1 MKFYFAPMEGITG
14 YVYRNLYSE
23 YFNNIDKFFTPFI
36 VGNKKA
42 SMKAR
47 ELRDVLPENNKGL
60 PIVPQILSADSEE
73 FINTARRVQQLGYN
87 EINLNLGCPSGTVVS
102 KGRGS
107 GFLAYPEKLER
118 FLEEVFDALAD
129 MKISIKT
136 RLGKES
142 VDEFERIFEIYN
154 KFPMHELIIHPRI
167 QKEMYSGS
175 PHVDLFEKAFL
186 KANFPVCY
194 NGDIFS
200 VKDYER
206 IVAKFPGL
214 DSVMLGRGLLANP
227 FLVQQ
232 INGGVGADK
241 EFVRE
246 FAMRLFEEYRLE
258 MSGDKDVLF
267 KVKEMWSYLMWLFD
281 DEGKYIKAIRKA
293 GSKDEY
299 LVAVNALVNNCEIA
313 KKAGL
318 FWKFRD

>member
-14 YVYRNLYSE
+14 YVYRNLYSD
-23 YFNNIDKFFTPFI
+23 YFANIDKYFTPFI

-73 FINTARRVQQLGYN
+73 FINTARRIQQLGYN

-107 GFLAYPEKLER
+107 GFLAYPEKLEK
-118 FLEEVFDALAD
+118 FLEEIFAGLSD
-129 MKISIKT
+129 MKISVKT

-142 VDEFERIFEIYN
+142 VEEFEKIFEIYN

-167 QKEMYSGS
+167 QKEMYSGT
-175 PHVDLFEKAFL
+175 PHVEEFSKAFENA
-186 KANFPVCY
+186 KFPVCY

-206 IVAKFPGL
+206 ITERFPSL

-232 INGGVGADK
+232 INGGVGANK

-246 FAMRLFEEYRLE
+246 FATRLFEDYRME

-267 KVKEMWSYLMWLFD
+267 KMKEMWSYLIWLFD
-281 DEGKYIKAIRKA
+281 DEGKYVKAIRKA
-293 GSKDEY
+293 NSKDEY
-299 LVAVNALVNNCEIA
+299 LCAVNSLVNNCEIA
-313 KKAGL
+313 EKAGL
-318 FWKFRD
+318 FWKYRD